1 MRLVI
6 AEKPSVAMALAS
18 VIGARSRRD
27 GFVEGNGYLVSWCVG
42 HLVGLCDAADYD
54 ERYRK
59 WNYDDLPIVPEKWK
73 KKILE
78 GTKKQF
84 GILQTLMNRN
94 DVTEVICGTDAGREG
109 ELIFR
114 LAYEQAGCRKPV
126 KRLWISSLEEKAIR
140 EGFQNLKD
148 GSCYDDLYR
157 SALCRAQA
165 DWLVGI
171 NASRLFSV
179 LYNKNLKVG
188 RVQTP
193 TLAMIVER
201 NQKVTN
207 FKKEQY
213 FEVHLFCRDLEAV
226 SDRMNSLE
234 EAEQLVKQCQGKR
247 CQITRDEE
255 QTKTVQPP
263 KLYDLT
269 TLQRDANRILGYTAQ
284 ETLDTAQSLYEEK
297 LITYPRTDSQYLSD
311 DMEQTA
317 EELAELLDGDLD
329 FLELEDYEPAVD
341 RTLNSSKVSDH
352 HAIIPTSQIR
362 LAGQK
367 ALKTKERNILYL
379 IESRFLMATSRAYI
393 YESHKCEVQC
403 EGILFH
409 MLSHRIRQ
417 EGFKAIER
425 KMYLFFGK
433 KLPEEIHQMA
443 EIRLLEDYGPCRA
456 EVQEKWTQ
464 PPRQFTEDTLL
475 QAMERA
481 GNEDLAE
488 DTEKKGI
495 GTPATRA
502 GIIEKLIS
510 SGFVSRDKKNLV
522 PTNDGNVLITI
533 LPDEIK
539 SPAMTAQWEMQLNQI
554 ARGEADA
561 GGFLQGIIRMLK
573 ELISRYLGVS
583 EKQKEQFSHGTK
595 KESLGSCPRCGRPV
609 YEGQKNFYCSD
620 RKCQF
625 ALWKNDRFFES
636 QGKKMDA
643 GTVKK
648 LLAKGKIHYKDLHS
662 QKTGRTYEATV
673 VMADFGEGYVKFNLE
688 FSQR

>member
-18 VIGARSRRD
+18 VIGARSRD

-573 ELISRYLGVS
+573 ELISRYSGVS

>member
-1 MRLVI
+1 MRRVI

-573 ELISRYLGVS
+573 ELISRYSGVS

>member
-59 WNYDDLPIVPEKWK
+59 WNYDDLPIIPEKWK

-114 LAYEQAGCRKPV
+114 LVYEQAGCRKPV
-126 KRLWISSLEEKAIR
+126 KRLWISSMEEKAIR

-213 FEVHLFCRDLEAV
+213 FEAHLFCRDLEAV
-226 SDRMNSLE
+226 SGRMNSLE

-247 CQITRDEE
+247 CQIIRDEE

-284 ETLDTAQSLYEEK
+284 ETLDAAQSLYEEK

-311 DMEQTA
+311 DMAQTA
-317 EELAELLDGDLD
+317 EELAELLDGNLD

-362 LAGQK
+362 ATDQK

-379 IESRFLMATSRAYI
+379 IEGRFLMATSMAYV

-573 ELISRYLGVS
+573 ELISRYSGVS

-595 KESLGSCPRCGRPV
+595 KESLGSCPRCGKPV

-620 RKCQF
+620 IKCQF

-648 LLAKGKIHYKDLHS
+648 LLAKGKIHYKDLRS

-673 VMADFGEGYVKFNLE
+673 VMADSGEGYVKFNLE
-688 FSQR
+688 FPQR

>member
-27 GFVEGNGYLVSWCVG
+27 GFVEGNGYLVSWCIG

-213 FEVHLFCRDLEAV
+213 FEAHLFCRDLEAV
-226 SDRMNSLE
+226 CDRMNSLE

-495 GTPATRA
+495 GTPATRP

-573 ELISRYLGVS
+573 ELISRYSGVS

>member
-54 ERYRK
+54 DRYRK

-114 LAYEQAGCRKPV
+114 LVYEQAGCRKPV
-126 KRLWISSLEEKAIR
+126 KRLWISSMEEKAIR

-171 NASRLFSV
+171 NGSRLFSV

-201 NQKVTN
+201 NQKVTG

-213 FEVHLFCRDLEAV
+213 FEAHLFCRDLEAV
-226 SDRMNSLE
+226 SGRMNSLE

-247 CQITRDEE
+247 CQIIRDEE

-284 ETLDTAQSLYEEK
+284 ETLDAAQSLYEEK

-317 EELAELLDGDLD
+317 EELAELLDGDLE

-362 LAGQK
+362 SADQK

-379 IESRFLMATSRAYI
+379 IEGRFLMATSRAYV

-425 KMYLFFGK
+425 KMYLFLGK
-433 KLPEEIHQMA
+433 KLPEEVHQMA

-481 GNEDLAE
+481 GNEDLTE

-510 SGFVSRDKKNLV
+510 SGFVNRDKKNLV
-522 PTNDGNVLITI
+522 PTNDGNVLITV

-561 GGFLQGIIRMLK
+561 GDFLQRIIQMLK
-573 ELISRYLGVS
+573 ELISRYSGVS

-648 LLAKGKIHYKDLHS
+648 LLAKGKIHYKDLRS

-673 VMADFGEGYVKFNLE
+673 VMADSGEGYVKFNLE
-688 FSQR
+688 FPQR

>member
-6 AEKPSVAMALAS
+6 TEKPSVAMALAS

-84 GILQTLMNRN
+84 GILQTLMNRS

-114 LAYEQAGCRKPV
+114 LVYEQAGCRKPV
-126 KRLWISSLEEKAIR
+126 KRLWISSMEEKAIR

-148 GSCYDDLYR
+148 GSYYDDLYR

-171 NASRLFSV
+171 NGSRLFSV

-201 NQKVTN
+201 NQEVTG

-213 FEVHLFCRDLEAV
+213 FETHLFCRDLEAV

-247 CQITRDEE
+247 CQIIRDEE

-284 ETLDTAQSLYEEK
+284 ETLDAAQSLYEEK

-352 HAIIPTSQIR
+352 HAIIPTSQIKS
-362 LAGQK
+362 ADQK
-367 ALKTKERNILYL
+367 TLKTKERNILYL
-379 IESRFLMATSRAYI
+379 IESRFLMATSRAYV

-409 MLSHRIRQ
+409 MLSHRIKQ

-443 EIRLLEDYGPCRA
+443 EIRLLEDYGPCRV

-481 GNEDLAE
+481 GNEDLTE

-573 ELISRYLGVS
+573 ELISRYSGVS

-595 KESLGSCPRCGRPV
+595 KESMGSCPRCGKPV

-648 LLAKGKIHYKDLHS
+648 LLAKGKIHYKDLRS

-673 VMADFGEGYVKFNLE
+673 VMADSGEGYVKFNLE
-688 FSQR
+688 FPQR

>member
-42 HLVGLCDAADYD
+42 HLVGLCDAADND

-573 ELISRYLGVS
+573 ELISRYSGVS

>member
-54 ERYRK
+54 DRYRK

-114 LAYEQAGCRKPV
+114 LVYEQAGCRKPV
-126 KRLWISSLEEKAIR
+126 KRLWISSMEEKAIR

-171 NASRLFSV
+171 NGSRLFSV
-179 LYNKNLKVG
+179 LYNKNLKIG

-201 NQKVTN
+201 NQKVTG

-213 FEVHLFCRDLEAV
+213 FEAHLFCRDLEAV
-226 SDRMNSLE
+226 SGRMNSLE

-247 CQITRDEE
+247 CQIIRDEE

-284 ETLDTAQSLYEEK
+284 ETLDAAQSLYEEK

-317 EELAELLDGDLD
+317 EELAELLDGDLE

-362 LAGQK
+362 SADQK

-379 IESRFLMATSRAYI
+379 IEGRFLMATSRAYV

-425 KMYLFFGK
+425 KMYLFLGK
-433 KLPEEIHQMA
+433 KLPEEVHQMA

-464 PPRQFTEDTLL
+464 PPRQFSEDTLL

-481 GNEDLAE
+481 GNEDLTE

-495 GTPATRA
+495 GTSATRA

-510 SGFVSRDKKNLV
+510 SGFVNRDKKNLV
-522 PTNDGNVLITI
+522 PTNDGNVLITV

-561 GGFLQGIIRMLK
+561 GDFLQRIIQMLK
-573 ELISRYLGVS
+573 ELISRYSGVS

-643 GTVKK
+643 LTVKI
-648 LLAKGKIHYKDLHS
+648 LLAKGKIHYKDLRS

-673 VMADFGEGYVKFNLE
+673 VMADSGEGYVKFNLE
-688 FSQR
+688 FPQR

>member
-114 LAYEQAGCRKPV
+114 LVYEQAGCRKPV
-126 KRLWISSLEEKAIR
+126 KRLWISSMEEKAIR

-171 NASRLFSV
+171 NGSRLFSV

-201 NQKVTN
+201 NQKVTG

-247 CQITRDEE
+247 CQIIRDEE

-284 ETLDTAQSLYEEK
+284 ETLDAAQSLYEEK

-317 EELAELLDGDLD
+317 EELAELLDGNLE

-362 LAGQK
+362 SADQK

-379 IESRFLMATSRAYI
+379 IEGRFLMATSRAYV

-425 KMYLFFGK
+425 KMYLFLGK
-433 KLPEEIHQMA
+433 KLPEEVHQMA

-510 SGFVSRDKKNLV
+510 SGFINRDKKNLV
-522 PTNDGNVLITI
+522 PTNDGNVLITV

-561 GGFLQGIIRMLK
+561 GDFLQRIIQMLK
-573 ELISRYLGVS
+573 ELISRYSGVS

-648 LLAKGKIHYKDLHS
+648 LLAKGKIHYKDLRS

-673 VMADFGEGYVKFNLE
+673 VMADSGEGYVKFNLE
-688 FSQR
+688 FPQR

>member
-284 ETLDTAQSLYEEK
+284 ETLDAAQSLYEEK

-573 ELISRYLGVS
+573 ELISRYSGVS

-648 LLAKGKIHYKDLHS
+648 LLAKGKIHYKDLRS

>member
-114 LAYEQAGCRKPV
+114 LVYEQAGCRKPV
-126 KRLWISSLEEKAIR
+126 KRLWISSMEEKAIR

-171 NASRLFSV
+171 NGSRLFSV

-201 NQKVTN
+201 NQEVTG

-213 FEVHLFCRDLEAV
+213 FEAHLFCRDLEAV

-247 CQITRDEE
+247 CQIIKDEE

-284 ETLDTAQSLYEEK
+284 ETLDAAQSLYEEK

-522 PTNDGNVLITI
+522 PTNNGNVLITI

-573 ELISRYLGVS
+573 ELISRYSGVS
-583 EKQKEQFSHGTK
+583 EKQKDQFSHGTK

-643 GTVKK
+643 GTVKR
-648 LLAKGKIHYKDLHS
+648 LLAKGKIHYKDLRS

-673 VMADFGEGYVKFNLE
+673 VMADSGEGYVKFNLE
-688 FSQR
+688 FPQR

>member
-94 DVTEVICGTDAGREG
+94 DVTEVICRTDAGREG

-573 ELISRYLGVS
+573 ELISRYSGVS

>member
-27 GFVEGNGYLVSWCVG
+27 GFMEGNGYLVSWCVG

-94 DVTEVICGTDAGREG
+94 DVTEVSCGTDAGREG

-362 LAGQK
+362 SADQK

-573 ELISRYLGVS
+573 ELISRYSGVS

-648 LLAKGKIHYKDLHS
+648 LLAKGKIHYKDLRS

-673 VMADFGEGYVKFNLE
+673 VMADSGEGYVKFNLE

>member
-148 GSCYDDLYR
+148 GSCYDDIYR

-573 ELISRYLGVS
+573 ELISRYSGVS

>member
-573 ELISRYLGVS
+573 ELISRYSGVS

-636 QGKKMDA
+636 QAKKMDA

>member
-362 LAGQK
+362 L
-367 ALKTKERNILYL
+367 KTKERNILYL

-573 ELISRYLGVS
+573 ELISRYSGVS

>member
-269 TLQRDANRILGYTAQ
+269 TLQRDANRILGYTEQ

-573 ELISRYLGVS
+573 ELISRYSGVS

>member
-573 ELISRYLGVS
+573 ELISRYSGVS

>member
-27 GFVEGNGYLVSWCVG
+27 GFVEGNGYLVSWCVR

-573 ELISRYLGVS
+573 ELISRYSGVS

>member
-393 YESHKCEVQC
+393 Y
-403 EGILFH
+403 
-409 MLSHRIRQ
+409 
-417 EGFKAIER
+417 
-425 KMYLFFGK
+425 
-433 KLPEEIHQMA
+433 
-443 EIRLLEDYGPCRA
+443 
-456 EVQEKWTQ
+456 
-464 PPRQFTEDTLL
+464 
-475 QAMERA
+475 
-481 GNEDLAE
+481 
-488 DTEKKGI
+488 
-495 GTPATRA
+495 
-502 GIIEKLIS
+502 
-510 SGFVSRDKKNLV
+510 
-522 PTNDGNVLITI
+522 
-533 LPDEIK
+533 
-539 SPAMTAQWEMQLNQI
+539 
-554 ARGEADA
+554 
-561 GGFLQGIIRMLK
+561 
-573 ELISRYLGVS
+573 
-583 EKQKEQFSHGTK
+583 
-595 KESLGSCPRCGRPV
+595 
-609 YEGQKNFYCSD
+609 
-620 RKCQF
+620 
-625 ALWKNDRFFES
+625 
-636 QGKKMDA
+636 
-643 GTVKK
+643 
-648 LLAKGKIHYKDLHS
+648 
-662 QKTGRTYEATV
+662 
-673 VMADFGEGYVKFNLE
+673 
-688 FSQR
+688 

>member
-317 EELAELLDGDLD
+317 EELAELLDGDLE

-573 ELISRYLGVS
+573 ELISRYSGVS

>member
-114 LAYEQAGCRKPV
+114 LVYEQAGCRKPV
-126 KRLWISSLEEKAIR
+126 KRLWISSMEEKAIR

-148 GSCYDDLYR
+148 GSYYDDLYR

-171 NASRLFSV
+171 NGSRLFSV

-201 NQKVTN
+201 NQEVTG

-213 FEVHLFCRDLEAV
+213 FETHLFCRDLEAV

-247 CQITRDEE
+247 CQIIRDEE

-284 ETLDTAQSLYEEK
+284 ETLDAAQSLYEEK

-352 HAIIPTSQIR
+352 HAIIPTSQIKS
-362 LAGQK
+362 ADQK
-367 ALKTKERNILYL
+367 TLKTKERNILYL
-379 IESRFLMATSRAYI
+379 IESRFLMATSRAYV

-443 EIRLLEDYGPCRA
+443 EIRLLEDYGPCRV

-481 GNEDLAE
+481 GNEDLTE

-561 GGFLQGIIRMLK
+561 GGFLQGIIRMLT
-573 ELISRYLGVS
+573 ELISRYSGVS
-583 EKQKEQFSHGTK
+583 EKQKEQFSHGTE
-595 KESLGSCPRCGRPV
+595 KESMGSCPRCGKPV

-648 LLAKGKIHYKDLHS
+648 LLAKGKIHYKDLRS

-673 VMADFGEGYVKFNLE
+673 VMADSGEGYVKFNLE
-688 FSQR
+688 FPQR

>member
-27 GFVEGNGYLVSWCVG
+27 GFVEGNGYLVSLCVG

-126 KRLWISSLEEKAIR
+126 KRLWISSLEEKANR

-573 ELISRYLGVS
+573 ELISRYSGVS

-648 LLAKGKIHYKDLHS
+648 LHAKGKIHYKDLHS

-673 VMADFGEGYVKFNLE
+673 VIADFGEVYVKINLE

>member
-54 ERYRK
+54 DRYRK

-114 LAYEQAGCRKPV
+114 LVYEQAGCRKPV
-126 KRLWISSLEEKAIR
+126 KRLWISSMEEKAIR

-171 NASRLFSV
+171 NGSRLFSV

-201 NQKVTN
+201 NQKVTG

-213 FEVHLFCRDLEAV
+213 FEAHLFCRDLEAV
-226 SDRMNSLE
+226 SGRMNSLE

-247 CQITRDEE
+247 CQIIRDEE

-284 ETLDTAQSLYEEK
+284 ETLDAAQSLYEEK

-317 EELAELLDGDLD
+317 EELAELLDGDLE

-362 LAGQK
+362 SADQK

-379 IESRFLMATSRAYI
+379 IEGRFLMATSRAYV

-425 KMYLFFGK
+425 KMYLFLGK
-433 KLPEEIHQMA
+433 KLPEEVHQMA

-481 GNEDLAE
+481 GNEDLTE

-510 SGFVSRDKKNLV
+510 SGFVNRDKKNLV
-522 PTNDGNVLITI
+522 PTNDGNVLITV

-561 GGFLQGIIRMLK
+561 GDFLQRIIQMLK
-573 ELISRYLGVS
+573 ELISRYSGVS

-648 LLAKGKIHYKDLHS
+648 LLAKGKIHYKDLRS
-662 QKTGRTYEATV
+662 QKTGRTYEATI
-673 VMADFGEGYVKFNLE
+673 VMADSGEGYVKFNLE
-688 FSQR
+688 FLQR

>member
-114 LAYEQAGCRKPV
+114 IAYEQAGCRKPV

-573 ELISRYLGVS
+573 ELISRYSGVS

>member
-213 FEVHLFCRDLEAV
+213 FEAHLFCRDLEAV
-226 SDRMNSLE
+226 SGRMNSLE
-234 EAEQLVKQCQGKR
+234 EAEHLVKQCQGKR
-247 CQITRDEE
+247 CQIIRDEE

-284 ETLDTAQSLYEEK
+284 ETLDAAQSLYEEK

-311 DMEQTA
+311 DMAQTA
-317 EELAELLDGDLD
+317 EELAELLDGNLD

-362 LAGQK
+362 LADQK

-379 IESRFLMATSRAYI
+379 IEGRFLMATSMAYV

-573 ELISRYLGVS
+573 ELISRYSGVS

-648 LLAKGKIHYKDLHS
+648 LLAKGKIHYKDLRS

-673 VMADFGEGYVKFNLE
+673 VMADSGEGYVKFNLE

>member
-114 LAYEQAGCRKPV
+114 LVYEQAGCRKPV
-126 KRLWISSLEEKAIR
+126 KRLWISSMEENAIR

-148 GSCYDDLYR
+148 GSYYDDLYR

-171 NASRLFSV
+171 NGSRLFSV

-201 NQKVTN
+201 NQEVTG
-207 FKKEQY
+207 FKKAQY
-213 FEVHLFCRDLEAV
+213 FEAHLFCRDLEGV

-247 CQITRDEE
+247 CQIIRDEE

-284 ETLDTAQSLYEEK
+284 ETLDAAQSLYEEK

-317 EELAELLDGDLD
+317 EELAELLDVDLD

-352 HAIIPTSQIR
+352 HAIIPTSQIKS
-362 LAGQK
+362 ADQK
-367 ALKTKERNILYL
+367 TLKTKERNILYL
-379 IESRFLMATSRAYI
+379 IESRFLMATSRAYV

-409 MLSHRIRQ
+409 MLSHRIKQ

-443 EIRLLEDYGPCRA
+443 EICLLEDYGPCRV

-481 GNEDLAE
+481 GNEDLTE

-573 ELISRYLGVS
+573 ELISRYSGVS

-595 KESLGSCPRCGRPV
+595 KESMGSCPRCGKPV

-648 LLAKGKIHYKDLHS
+648 LLAKGKIHYKDLRS

-673 VMADFGEGYVKFNLE
+673 VMADSGEGYVKFNLE
-688 FSQR
+688 FPQR

>member
-27 GFVEGNGYLVSWCVG
+27 GFMEGNGYLVSWCVG

-247 CQITRDEE
+247 CQIIRDEE

-352 HAIIPTSQIR
+352 HAIIPTCQIR

-393 YESHKCEVQC
+393 YEFHKCEVQC

-573 ELISRYLGVS
+573 ELISRYSGVS

-643 GTVKK
+643 VTVKR

>member
-27 GFVEGNGYLVSWCVG
+27 GFMEGNGYLVSWCVG

-59 WNYDDLPIVPEKWK
+59 WNYDDLPIIPEKWK

-114 LAYEQAGCRKPV
+114 LVYEQAGCRKPV
-126 KRLWISSLEEKAIR
+126 KRLWISSMEEKAIR

-148 GSCYDDLYR
+148 GSYYDDLYR

-171 NASRLFSV
+171 NGSRLFSV

-201 NQKVTN
+201 NQKVTG

-213 FEVHLFCRDLEAV
+213 FETHLFCRDLEAV

-247 CQITRDEE
+247 CQIIRDEE

-284 ETLDTAQSLYEEK
+284 ETLDAAQSLYEEK

-362 LAGQK
+362 ATDQK

-573 ELISRYLGVS
+573 ELISRYSGVS
-583 EKQKEQFSHGTK
+583 EKQKDQFSHGTK

-643 GTVKK
+643 GTVKR
-648 LLAKGKIHYKDLHS
+648 LLAKGKIHYKDLRS

-673 VMADFGEGYVKFNLE
+673 VMADSGEGYVKFNLE
-688 FSQR
+688 FPQR

>member
-59 WNYDDLPIVPEKWK
+59 WNYDDLPIVPKKWK

-573 ELISRYLGVS
+573 ELISRYSGVS

>member
-6 AEKPSVAMALAS
+6 TEKPSVAMALAS

-114 LAYEQAGCRKPV
+114 LVYEQAGCRKPV
-126 KRLWISSLEEKAIR
+126 KRLWISSMEEKAIR

-148 GSCYDDLYR
+148 GSCYDDLYH

-213 FEVHLFCRDLEAV
+213 FEAHLFCRDLEAV
-226 SDRMNSLE
+226 SGRMNSLE

-247 CQITRDEE
+247 CQIIRDEE

-284 ETLDTAQSLYEEK
+284 ETLDAAQSLYEEK

-317 EELAELLDGDLD
+317 EELAELLDGGLD

-352 HAIIPTSQIR
+352 HAIIPTSQIKS
-362 LAGQK
+362 ADQK
-367 ALKTKERNILYL
+367 TLKTKERNILYL
-379 IESRFLMATSRAYI
+379 IEGRFLMATSMAYV

-409 MLSHRIRQ
+409 MLSHRIKQ
-417 EGFKAIER
+417 EGFKTIER

-481 GNEDLAE
+481 GNEDLTE

-561 GGFLQGIIRMLK
+561 GDFLQRIIQMLK
-573 ELISRYLGVS
+573 ELISRYSGVS

-648 LLAKGKIHYKDLHS
+648 LLAKGKIHYKDLRS

-673 VMADFGEGYVKFNLE
+673 VMADSGEGYVKFNLE
-688 FSQR
+688 FPQR

>member
-114 LAYEQAGCRKPV
+114 LVYEQAGCRKPV

-297 LITYPRTDSQYLSD
+297 LITYPRTDSQNLSD

-573 ELISRYLGVS
+573 ELISRYSGVS

>member
-27 GFVEGNGYLVSWCVG
+27 GFMEGNGYLVSWCVG

-59 WNYDDLPIVPEKWK
+59 WNYDDLPIIPEKWK

-362 LAGQK
+362 AADQK

-379 IESRFLMATSRAYI
+379 IEGRFLMATSRAYV
-393 YESHKCEVQC
+393 YESHKCDVQC

-433 KLPEEIHQMA
+433 KLPEEIHQME

-481 GNEDLAE
+481 GNEDLTE

-510 SGFVSRDKKNLV
+510 SGFVSREKKNLV

-533 LPDEIK
+533 LPNEIK

-573 ELISRYLGVS
+573 ELISRYSGVS

>member
-554 ARGEADA
+554 AKGEADA

-573 ELISRYLGVS
+573 ELISRYSGVS